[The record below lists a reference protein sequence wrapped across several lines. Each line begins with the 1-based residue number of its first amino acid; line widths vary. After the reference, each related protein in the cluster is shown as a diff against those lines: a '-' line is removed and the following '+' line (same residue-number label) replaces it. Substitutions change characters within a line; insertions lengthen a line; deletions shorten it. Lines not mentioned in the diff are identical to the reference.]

1 MWKIRAFCLVFVCN
15 VPAVYA
21 AGDEAKAALAK
32 SQFMLRQVTA
42 EKTQIEAKNKE
53 LEQSNI
59 QLKAQVEKL
68 RADVQARNELI
79 SQWQTKAQ
87 EQQQALAQT
96 QQQNTVQQ
104 RELKRSTE
112 LVQHQKSN
120 LASRLGAQRNN
131 LQLCMDNNR
140 KLYDLNRELLGKY
153 EGKGFW
159 AVVKHKEPFTGKQQV
174 EVEKL
179 VQEYQYQ
186 LDDAIVVEHDI
197 Q

>member
-1 MWKIRAFCLVFVCN
+1 MWKMRTLCLVLICN

-42 EKTQIEAKNKE
+42 EKAQIETKTKE
-53 LEQSNI
+53 LEQQNL

-68 RADVQARNELI
+68 QSEVKSRNDLI
-79 SQWQTKAQ
+79 SQWQNKAQ
-87 EQQQALAQT
+87 EQQEALAQI
-96 QQQNTVQQ
+96 QQQNTAQQ
-104 RELKRSTE
+104 RELKRSAE
-112 LVQHQKSN
+112 LVSHQKSN
-120 LASRLGAQRNN
+120 LASRLGAQRSN

-140 KLYDLNRELLGKY
+140 KLYDLNRELLAKY

-159 AVVKHKEPFTGKQQV
+159 AVVKGKEPFTGKQQV

-186 LDDAIVVEHDI
+186 MDDAVVVEHDI